1 MKHLLIA
8 STGLVL
14 LCTGCVTQQPW
25 TPTVDTF
32 GSGRNEFL
40 YRDTE
45 QCRQLALQVSGSTPN
60 EAVRG
65 AVTGGLVGAAGGAAL
80 GAALGNAGRGAAIG
94 AAAGGVGMGAVRASQ
109 SEAAF
114 KRAFSNCMRNR
125 GHNVVG

>member
-1 MKHLLIA
+1 MKRLLIA
-8 STGLVL
+8 GTGLVFF
-14 LCTGCVTQQPW
+14 CAGCVTQQPW

-32 GSGRNEFL
+32 GSERNQYL
-40 YRDTE
+40 ARDTE
-45 QCRQLALQVSGSTPN
+45 QCRALAFQVSGSASN
-60 EAVRG
+60 EAARG

-94 AAAGGVGMGAVRASQ
+94 AAAGGVGMGAARASQ

-114 KRAFSNCMRNR
+114 KRAFNNCMRQR